1 MEIFLSPL
9 FIPNFYY
16 FSIASTLGRKG
27 IRQDFRFGIWNWEKE
42 KVSGRNTQ
50 SPPWFIE
57 KKRKKFSFLSGTFFK
72 NF

>member
-27 IRQDFRFGIWNWEKE
+27 IRQDFRFGIWNLELGKG
-42 KVSGRNTQ
+42 KGVR
-50 SPPWFIE
+50 
-57 KKRKKFSFLSGTFFK
+57 
-72 NF
+72 